1 MSVTRRQA
9 VTFSVIVPLYDCR
22 DAGTDALRAALAQ
35 TFARERYEVIAVVD
49 AGADRAGSDAL
60 LAQCDRVV
68 ESTADFGAVES
79 EIALFAAGSR
89 AASGDWLFFTEGHT
103 VLDPDAL
110 AALARHVERE
120 PGCAIVCGRRRNHA
134 RTRLGELVGANNDV
148 HESRAQR
155 HGNFT
160 LGANAPIRREAFVAL
175 GGLDARFARFG
186 ETVLYERALAARLRI
201 DAIDAVLCTH
211 HNDLG
216 LRWLLRLL
224 AATGRAKA
232 RHYAA
237 LENSGVRPRVRHPVY
252 RWLRAP
258 AAAVVAAWPLRLAG
272 RALILASMALV
283 GRWPGSAHAVYRAGV
298 GCTDVSGYCGE
309 RASAHLANWF
319 HIGLEQRHET

>member
-1 MSVTRRQA
+1 MNATLGQA

-22 DAGTDALRAALAQ
+22 DAGTNALRAALAQ
-35 TFARERYEVIAVVD
+35 TLPRERFEVIAVVD
-49 AGADRAGSDAL
+49 ASADRCASDAL

-68 ESTADFGAVES
+68 ESNADFGAVES

-110 AALARHVERE
+110 AALARHLERE
-120 PGCAIVCGRRRNHA
+120 PGCAIVCGRRRNRA

-148 HESRAQR
+148 HEARALR
-155 HGNFT
+155 HGDFT
-160 LGANAPIRREAFVAL
+160 LGANSPIRRDAFIAL

-186 ETVLYERALAARLRI
+186 ETVLYERALAARVRI
-201 DAIDAVLCTH
+201 DAIDAVLCAH
-211 HNDLG
+211 YNDLG

-224 AATGRAKA
+224 VATGRAKA

-237 LENSGVRPRVRHPVY
+237 AENGGNRPRVRHPVY

-272 RALILASMALV
+272 PALILAAMALV
-283 GRWPGSAHAVYRAGV
+283 RRRPGFAQAVYRAGV

-309 RASAHLANWF
+309 RACADLAKWF
-319 HIGLEQRHET
+319 HIGLEHRA